1 MLSLIHISTYY
12 KEKALKLIRR
22 CDKYK
27 DNHLA
32 VIYDFSVPFDNNPS
46 ERDLRIIKIK
56 TKISGGFKNINSAE
70 AYCDAISIIKTSLK
84 RKINPFESIKAI
96 FSNKVL
102 FAN

>member
-1 MLSLIHISTYY
+1 MASDLNV
-12 KEKALKLIRR
+12 
-22 CDKYK
+22 K

-32 VIYDFSVPFDNNPS
+32 FIYDFSVPFDNNPS

-70 AYCDAISIIKTSLK
+70 AYCNAISIIKTSLK

-96 FSNKVL
+96 FNNEVL
-102 FAN
+102 FANYKEQFLIITLYFCML